1 MDIQEQ
7 LEGTKVVLKKY
18 HATFELAQKLYDL
31 TIENKEHLLRWMN
44 WAVPLVSGRVEDEF
58 AFLKICEEDWENKSH
73 FEFGIYEKETG
84 EIVGGIGLIKLSPS
98 CDKKAEI
105 GYWLVK
111 KACKKGYMQEAVRL
125 VEKFA
130 FDLGYNRLVIRNEV
144 SNAASRHV
152 AERLGYAFEGV
163 ERQGH
168 FCLAHK
174 QFADINVFSK
184 LRSEYEKG
192 A

>member
-58 AFLKICEEDWENKSH
+58 AFLKICEEDWKNKSH

-111 KACKKGYMQEAVRL
+111 KACKKGYMQEAVQL

-144 SNAASRHV
+144 SNAAS
-152 AERLGYAFEGV
+152 
-163 ERQGH
+163 
-168 FCLAHK
+168 
-174 QFADINVFSK
+174 
-184 LRSEYEKG
+184 
-192 A
+192 